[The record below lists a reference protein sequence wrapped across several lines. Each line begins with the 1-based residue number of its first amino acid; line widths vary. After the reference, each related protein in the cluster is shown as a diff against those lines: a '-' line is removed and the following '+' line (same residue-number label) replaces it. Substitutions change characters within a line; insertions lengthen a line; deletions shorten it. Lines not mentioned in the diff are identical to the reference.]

1 MPSAPS
7 SRPTAPAA
15 RASQPA
21 RADLPPPTV
30 QMVYADPARPA
41 PATPTR
47 YANALRYAIPARVG
61 PRMHLRER
69 HHTILSAMDPDVFA
83 FRALPVEAVPSG
95 APTVSRP
102 LYAADDPIRPP
113 AANTPEVRAQRA
125 ERRERIK
132 AQRTDDAGKRQR
144 LPRRSACGTPGEN
157 PLVRLPAG
165 VVPQHPERPTLDG
178 VPAPQT
184 RGDCLTAVQRWAA
197 DARFALRMGEDVG
210 RPPRYLPVMRED
222 GTTVMRPA
230 DAGPDGVNAVRPCP
244 YVGCKHHIAHH
255 YDSTT
260 GRYHLAGSQDE
271 DDLIDR
277 LVRGAAIL
285 DAGRAMAYLR
295 GTLTDAE
302 RADPTYAP
310 GAMVFS
316 CALDVVA
323 ASDGATLE
331 LTGTAVDRTRERVR
345 QVESNALVAL
355 RTRIET
361 DPAFAHLRAYMD
373 LLTDEHA
380 HHALHPGYTLD
391 ATDLR

>member
-1 MPSAPS
+1 MPPASNAQHAPYH
-7 SRPTAPAA
+7 AA
-15 RASQPA
+15 PA
-21 RADLPPPTV
+21 RAAHAVALSVTPPTV
-30 QMVYADPARPA
+30 A
-41 PATPTR
+41 TR

-61 PRMHLRER
+61 PRMHLREMPPA
-69 HHTILSAMDPDVFA
+69 IQSALDPDVFG
-83 FRALPVEAVPSG
+83 FRVLTAGDVPSG

-113 AANTPEVRAQRA
+113 AANTPEVRALRA

-132 AQRTDDAGKRQR
+132 AQRAGDVDTTTGKRQR
-144 LPRRSACGTPGEN
+144 LPRRSACNTTPGEN
-157 PLVRLPAG
+157 PLVRLPEG
-165 VVPQHPERPTLDG
+165 VVPQYPERPTLDG
-178 VPAPQT
+178 VPVPRT

-210 RPPRYLPVMRED
+210 KPPRYLPVMRED
-222 GTTVMRPA
+222 GSVVQRPA

-244 YVGCKHHIAHH
+244 YVGCKHHLAHH

-295 GTLTDAE
+295 GTLTQAE
-302 RADPTYAP
+302 MDDPTYAP

-345 QVESNALVAL
+345 QVEYTALQAL
-355 RTRIET
+355 RERILSAPE
-361 DPAFAHLRAYMD
+361 FAHLRAYVD
-373 LLTDEHA
+373 LFAEEPA
-380 HHALHPGYTLD
+380 HHALHPSYTLD